1 MCEKDN
7 EMSRTFEHDTPIFV
21 GCSSCSFSGPMEPY
35 KPCADCDDGEMSGKT
50 DRQREIDAAV
60 AAETERCAK
69 ICASLAEQ
77 MKSSALELL
86 NGVFYYPIGEEALEC
101 ERRIRGEK
109 C

>member
-35 KPCADCDDGEMSGKT
+35 KPCANCDDGEMSGKT

-60 AAETERCAK
+60 AAETDRCAK
-69 ICASLAEQ
+69 ICADIVGDVDWPARGVLQMDAEQ
-77 MKSSALELL
+77 V
-86 NGVFYYPIGEEALEC
+86 GIEC
-101 ERRIRGEK
+101 AKRIRGK
-109 C
+109 K